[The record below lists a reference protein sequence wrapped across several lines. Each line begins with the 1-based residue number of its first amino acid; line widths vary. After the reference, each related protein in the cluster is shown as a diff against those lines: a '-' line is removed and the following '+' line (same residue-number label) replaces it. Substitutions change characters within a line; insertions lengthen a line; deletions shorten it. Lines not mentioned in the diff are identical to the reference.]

1 MVECRS
7 LSICECGSEC
17 WYLPSSIRFSR
28 FAVPS
33 YQLAPSFVGFA
44 ELNDAAYVQTILNVI
59 NG

>member
-1 MVECRS
+1 MSVV
-7 LSICECGSEC
+7 
-17 WYLPSSIRFSR
+17 PSADSCFLIH
-28 FAVPS
+28 VLYPTS